1 MVDADGSD
9 YRRLIHSEIHGPAR
23 QGRPLILAAARL
35 GERQME
41 KEFGWIGGVIAA
53 LIGLAIVAVIVGKNA
68 QTGSVLT
75 SAGQAL
81 SGVIGAAVAPVS

>member
-1 MVDADGSD
+1 MD
-9 YRRLIHSEIHGPAR
+9 
-23 QGRPLILAAARL
+23 
-35 GERQME
+35 
-41 KEFGWIGGVIAA
+41 KEFGWIAGIIAG

-81 SGVIGAAVAPVS
+81 SGVIAAAVQPVS

>member
-1 MVDADGSD
+1 
-9 YRRLIHSEIHGPAR
+9 
-23 QGRPLILAAARL
+23 
-35 GERQME
+35 ME

-75 SAGQAL
+75 SAGTAL